1 MKNKI
6 VISIRIFLL
15 TFIISFFSLIFFNKN
30 PSTTLISPL
39 SNIFFRE
46 NLQPHGPKQVIGFFP
61 YWNLDKIDDV
71 NFSVL
76 TTVYYF
82 AIDINGNGSFNGD
95 DPGWP
100 KMYSEDFEK
109 LKTKVM
115 ENKLR
120 FGLTIVNLDADS
132 ITQNVNNEI
141 NQNRLIKN
149 TIKVMKEKGFT
160 DLNIDLEYAGTNDL
174 QTTKNYTN
182 FVDKMTKAVKEEIPD
197 SKVSIDSFAD
207 GVIKPRVLDVKKI
220 GEIVD
225 EVIIMAYDFHRINS
239 IVAGPVAPLFGKG
252 TQEYD
257 VATSVS
263 DYLTVLSPEK
273 IILGVPFYG
282 YEWPTEK
289 NEKGSFVI
297 KSFRDPELASY
308 HRSLQTA
315 KENNAVINFDDVTKS
330 AWFSYYDKDSY
341 SWRQVWFENERSLGL
356 KFDLVNQAGLSGI
369 GIWALGY
376 DGSNAAPLWQTVKEK
391 LRD

>member
-1 MKNKI
+1 MKKN
-6 VISIRIFLL
+6 VISIGIFLL
-15 TFIISFFSLIFFNKN
+15 TFFVTFFFLFLSGKN
-30 PSTTLISPL
+30 RSSVLVSPL
-39 SNIFFRE
+39 SNIFF
-46 NLQPHGPKQVIGFFP
+46 NKTLMPHSPKQVIGFFP

-82 AIDINGNGSFNGD
+82 AIDINGDGSFNGD

-109 LKTKVM
+109 LKAKVM

-132 ITQNVNNEI
+132 IAQNVNNEI

-160 DLNIDLEYAGTNDL
+160 DLNIDFEYAGTHDL
-174 QTTKNYTN
+174 QTSKNYTI
-182 FVDKMTKAVKEEIPD
+182 FISKITRAVKDEIPG
-197 SKVSIDSFAD
+197 SRVSIDSFAD
-207 GVIKPRVLDVKKI
+207 AVAKPRVFDAKSI

-225 EVIIMAYDFHRINS
+225 EIVIMAYDFHRINS
-239 IVAGPVAPLFGKG
+239 FVAGPIAPLF
-252 TQEYD
+252 D
-257 VATSVS
+257 VASSVS
-263 DYLTVLSPEK
+263 DYLKVVPPEK

-289 NEKGSFVI
+289 SEKGSFVI
-297 KSFRDPELASY
+297 KSFRGPELASY

-315 KENNAVINFDDVTKS
+315 KENNAVINFDDLTKS
-330 AWFSYYDKDSY
+330 VWFSYYDNNSY

-376 DGSNAAPLWQTVKEK
+376 DGTNAAPLWQTVKEK